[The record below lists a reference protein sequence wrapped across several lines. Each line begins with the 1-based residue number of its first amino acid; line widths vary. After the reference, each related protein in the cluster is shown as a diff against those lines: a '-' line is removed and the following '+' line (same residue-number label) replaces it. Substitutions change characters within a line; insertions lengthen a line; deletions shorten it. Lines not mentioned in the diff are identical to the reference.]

1 MRRSI
6 PLQEECLPSI
16 YIYIQST
23 KDARYI
29 AHVPVPVHRIG
40 ESHSQF
46 RPKLHVFLCWCVCVG
61 VYCIYLVYVCKWTQQ
76 TARTHAWDART
87 NAYMYTW
94 LTEPLPDARQ
104 LPAGERK
111 RRTNITRLYLGRYL
125 HARISPLDTL
135 YIYGDSHT
143 SEAEH
148 KQAEG
153 QGRPV

>member
-1 MRRSI
+1 M
-6 PLQEECLPSI
+6 C
-16 YIYIQST
+16 
-23 KDARYI
+23 
-29 AHVPVPVHRIG
+29 
-40 ESHSQF
+40 
-46 RPKLHVFLCWCVCVG
+46 LCWCVCVG

-87 NAYMYTW
+87 HAYMYTW

-104 LPAGERK
+104 LPVASCPREKENRP
-111 RRTNITRLYLGRYL
+111 TSYITPLCLGRYL

-148 KQAEG
+148 KQADRQAG
-153 QGRPV
+153 QARLSCRRRRHCRHCRLSSLHVTEFHVPVHT